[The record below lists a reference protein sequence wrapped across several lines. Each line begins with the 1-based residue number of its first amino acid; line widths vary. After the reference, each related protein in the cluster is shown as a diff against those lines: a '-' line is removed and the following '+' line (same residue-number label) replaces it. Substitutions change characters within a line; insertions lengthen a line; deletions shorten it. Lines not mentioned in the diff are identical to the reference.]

1 MAVPRKL
8 IAMPNA
14 ATRELWR
21 IAESGAI
28 DELEDVLP
36 QANINGR
43 NEHGMTALM
52 RAARH
57 GRLQMVRLLLENGAD
72 PNLTRNDNFTALS
85 LAAFFGH
92 GEIVDLLMRHGANAE
107 VATRFETSPYIWA
120 KARSFGDVARCLEN
134 PSVLEKSEM
143 PEQREVEALPISAPP
158 PESPIVVRTLKDP
171 PEIWDLVHEA
181 PRNFNPRSA
190 FMTRLGLSR
199 GGSALLTLSL
209 LVVAGGAI
217 TAWVFFKDRISL
229 PNVPA
234 AAATTKAPPATT
246 TTKTAPTVPASAAT
260 QPTIDQPASE
270 TNSAVPE
277 TTVTTTEPPAVPVDT
292 NYGRRS
298 RAFARSRAI
307 SSDVNNASADTSPT
321 SVPPSSAAPPKADP
335 QANKDNAEPKK
346 TNTPASSQVISQP
359 KSSPPPQQPKPKVI
373 QWP

>member
-1 MAVPRKL
+1 MAVPKKL

-21 IAESGAI
+21 IAESGAL

-57 GRLQMVRLLLENGAD
+57 GRLQMVRVLLENGAD
-72 PNLTRNDNFTALS
+72 PNLPRNDNFTALS

-92 GEIVDLLMRHGANAE
+92 GEIVDLLMRHGANAG

-134 PSVLEKSEM
+134 QSVLENSDP
-143 PEQREVEALPISAPP
+143 PEQREAEAPPISSPL
-158 PESPIVVRTLKDP
+158 PESPLVVRTLKEP

-181 PRNFNPRSA
+181 PRNFNARSA

-199 GGSALLTLSL
+199 GGSALLTVAV
-209 LVVAGGAI
+209 LVVVGGAI

-229 PNVPA
+229 PKFPA
-234 AAATTKAPPATT
+234 AAATTKAPPAPA
-246 TTKTAPTVPASAAT
+246 TTKTAPTVPAPAGN
-260 QPTIDQPASE
+260 QPTVNQPASE
-270 TNSAVPE
+270 TNGAVPE
-277 TTVTTTEPPAVPVDT
+277 TTVTTTDPTAIPVDT
-292 NYGRRS
+292 NLGRRS

-307 SSDVNNASADTSPT
+307 SADVNNAAADASPNT
-321 SVPPSSAAPPKADP
+321 VQPTAAAPPKVDS
-335 QANKDNAEPKK
+335 QVTKDAAEPKK
-346 TNTPASSQVISQP
+346 PNTPASSQVISQP